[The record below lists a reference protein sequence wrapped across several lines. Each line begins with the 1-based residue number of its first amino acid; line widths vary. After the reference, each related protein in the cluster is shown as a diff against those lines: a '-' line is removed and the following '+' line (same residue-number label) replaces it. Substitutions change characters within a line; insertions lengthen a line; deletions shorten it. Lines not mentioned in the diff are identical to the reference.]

1 MARNQPFDFSD
12 DDDIDMS
19 HGSSTRHSG
28 ISGSSDMIGSADISD
43 ADLLDETTAQS
54 GKMGSK
60 SAKQAAQTQTA
71 TRSTT
76 AQQHDTPTSMHHKR
90 GNQPR

>member
-12 DDDIDMS
+12 DDDIGIS
-19 HGSSTRHSG
+19 HGSHHSSM
-28 ISGSSDMIGSADISD
+28 SGSSDMIGSADHSD
-43 ADLLDETTAQS
+43 AELLDDTTAQS
-54 GKMGSK
+54 GRTGSK
-60 SAKQAAQTQTA
+60 SGKQAAQTQTA
-71 TRSTT
+71 ARSTT